1 MHIVVCM
8 KQVPDPEG
16 PKDSFVIDKEKM
28 QVVPQGI
35 PPVLSLFD
43 ENALEAG
50 LRLKD
55 VDKVKNKV
63 TILTVGNR
71 ISTAVVLKAL
81 SVGADELVKVEDD
94 LFESGKL
101 DSMGTAAVLAAAVS
115 KMENVDIILV
125 GRQSADWNAGVTGIA
140 LAQHLKRP
148 VAVNA
153 MKVETDG
160 SHFVVDRVIP
170 GGQEK
175 VKLPKP
181 AVVLVSNEIG
191 ELRYP
196 TMLQRKEAKQKPVQS
211 WKAGDIAFDRG
222 YENRVVLRQLYA
234 TESRQAKCNMIEGA
248 TAEERAKALAAKLHE
263 DRII

>member
-1 MHIVVCM
+1 MHIVVGM

-16 PKDSFVIDKEKM
+16 PKDAFVIDKERM
-28 QVVPQGI
+28 EVVPQGI

-55 VDKVKNKV
+55 IEKEKNKV
-63 TILTVGNR
+63 TILTVGKR

-81 SVGADELVKVEDD
+81 SAGADELVKVEDD

-101 DSMGTAAVLAAAVS
+101 DSVGTAAVLAAAVR
-115 KMENVDIILV
+115 KMGDVDIVLV

-140 LAQHLKRP
+140 LANRLQLP
-148 VAVNA
+148 VTVNA
-153 MKVETDG
+153 MKVETEG
-160 SHFVVDRVIP
+160 SHFIVERVIA
-170 GGQEK
+170 GGSEK

-181 AVVLVSNEIG
+181 AIVVVSNEIG

-196 TMLQRKEAKQKPVQS
+196 TMLQRQQAKQKPVRT
-211 WKAGDIAFDRG
+211 WKADDIAFDRG
-222 YENRVVLRQLYA
+222 YKNKVVLRQLYA
-234 TESRQAKCNMIEGA
+234 AESRQAKCNMIDGA
-248 TAEERAKALAAKLHE
+248 SPEEKGKALAAKLHE